1 MECVDEELNSYYY
14 LRIAAWLKDLNIC
27 IDKDTKTSTTNLK
40 LVNYIKYYI
49 SKY

>member
-27 IDKDTKTSTTNLK
+27 IDRDTKTSTANFK
-40 LVNYIKYYI
+40 LVNYIKYYF
-49 SKY
+49 SKF